1 MLIFEKIS
9 FSQTIYDYGF
19 KKTNNISVSDS
30 SGKIL
35 RHAWVGGLNSCQFS
49 EIDLNFD
56 GINDLFVFDKT
67 GNKSLTFVNNG
78 ISDSV
83 DYTYN
88 YYYQK
93 YFPDFNG
100 WAHLLDYNKDHKNDI
115 FTYTNAGIKVYK
127 NTSTTSLK
135 FQLLY
140 PILNSN
146 MGSSI
151 SNIAVTPD
159 DYPVFYDIDRDG
171 DIDVATFFGLG
182 SFVEMHNNLSQEL
195 YGNSDTLLLKLRYHC
210 WGDFSENSI
219 NNQLTL
225 NITCPWRCSEINS
238 GKATR
243 HTGSTLLAG
252 DFNGDNLTDLVV
264 GDIDYFNMVKLT
276 NGNTNDSVHMIAM
289 DTLFPT
295 AAHPVKFNSF
305 PVASYLD
312 INNDN
317 KKDLFVSPFTSN
329 MTLSESYNSIWY
341 YKNIGDTVTPNFDF
355 VKPNFLQDDMI
366 EFGTGAYPV
375 IYDFNSD
382 GLPDI
387 MVGNYGYLDT
397 SYYEFGYLKSNFRSQ
412 IAVLQNTGTATNP
425 SFHIATRDYANL
437 SQLHLM
443 GLYPTFGD
451 MDHDGDVDMICGQS
465 NGSLIYFENLAGAGN
480 IPIYNSPVF
489 NYKGIDVGD
498 YSAPQLFD
506 LNGDNLLDLAIGKKN
521 GYISYYQNIGT
532 QTNPAFQKITDSL
545 GKVFVVDP
553 SVSYTG
559 YSTPCFFKD
568 AGNTKL
574 FVGSDLGRIYYYK
587 NIDGNLVGK
596 FTATDSV
603 LIFTDADS
611 TTLFVKDGVQSG
623 VAVYDFNNDGYKDM
637 VCGNFSGGLTYYEGK
652 FPHNYNSIEDYQ
664 QLAEITFE
672 VYQNPACDKVTV
684 DFEQNYSAKLQ
695 IDMYDIV
702 GDHVL
707 AKDVASVTS
716 TTLDVSNLK
725 NGFYICR
732 LLALDNTN
740 KWNLVGTKKII
751 ILR

>member
-1 MLIFEKIS
+1 MLLFAKIS
-9 FSQTIYDYGF
+9 FSQTIFDYGF
-19 KKTNNISVSDS
+19 KKTNNIPMSDS

-67 GNKSLTFVNNG
+67 GNKSLTFINNG
-78 ISDSV
+78 IPDSV

-100 WAHLLDYNKDHKNDI
+100 WAHILDYNKDHKNDI
-115 FTYTNAGIKVYK
+115 FTYTLAGIKVYK
-127 NTSTTSLK
+127 NISTTSLK

-146 MGSSI
+146 MGSNI

-182 SFVEMHNNLSQEL
+182 QFVEMHKNLSQEL

-210 WGDFSENSI
+210 WGDFSENSL

-252 DFNGDNLTDLVV
+252 DFNGDNLTDLIV
-264 GDIDYFNMVKLT
+264 GDIDYFNLIKLT

-289 DTLFPT
+289 DTLFPSVT
-295 AAHPVKFNSF
+295 HPVKFNSF
-305 PVASYLD
+305 PIASYID
-312 INNDN
+312 VNNDN
-317 KKDLFVSPFTSN
+317 KKDLLVSPFTSN
-329 MTLSESYNSIWY
+329 MTLAESYNSIWY
-341 YKNIGDTVTPNFDF
+341 YKNIGDTVTPNFSF

-366 EFGTGAYPV
+366 DFGTGAYPV

-382 GLPDI
+382 GLSDI
-387 MVGNYGYLDT
+387 MVGNYGYLDS

-437 SQLHLM
+437 SQLHLI

-465 NGSLIYFENLAGAGN
+465 DGTLIYFENLAGAGN
-480 IPIYNSPVF
+480 IPIYNSPVY
-489 NYKGIDVGD
+489 NYKGIDIGD
-498 YSAPQLFD
+498 FSAPQLFD

-521 GYISYYQNIGT
+521 GYITYYQNIGT

-568 AGNTKL
+568 GTQTKL

-587 NIDGNLVGK
+587 NIDGNLAGK

-611 TTLFVKDGVQSG
+611 TTLFVKDGIQTG

-664 QLAEITFE
+664 QLSEITFE
-672 VYQNPACDKVTV
+672 VYPNPACDKVTV
-684 DFEQNYSAKLQ
+684 DFEQNYSAMLH
-695 IDMYDIV
+695 IELYDIL
-702 GDHVL
+702 GKRIL
-707 AKDVASVTS
+707 TKDVASVTN
-716 TTLDVSNLK
+716 TTIDVSSLK
-725 NGFYICR
+725 NGFYFCR